1 MASPLTD
8 SPPLTSPKVHISSVV
23 VRAAPERRAE
33 VEAAIG
39 RLEGC
44 EVFHSEN
51 GKIVVVIEGP
61 SSGVVGDRLAAMSLL
76 DGVYS
81 AGLVYEQVETMQSLG
96 EEG

>member
-1 MASPLTD
+1 MASPM
-8 SPPLTSPKVHISSVV
+8 VHISSVV
-23 VRAAPERRAE
+23 VRTTPTRSAE

-51 GKIVVVIEGP
+51 GTIVVVIEGP
-61 SSGVVGDRLAAMSLL
+61 SSGVVGERLATMSLL
-76 DGVYS
+76 DGVHT
-81 AGLVYEQVETMQSLG
+81 AGLVYEEVVPAEVLG

>member
-1 MASPLTD
+1 MS
-8 SPPLTSPKVHISSVV
+8 SGMVHISSVV
-23 VRAAPERRAE
+23 VRTTPERSAE

-44 EVFHSEN
+44 EVFHAEN

-61 SSGVVGDRLAAMSLL
+61 SSGVVGDRLATMTLL
-76 DGVYS
+76 DGVHA
-81 AGLVYEQVETMQSLG
+81 AGLVYEQVEPAELLG